1 MDTVNVDCRFIKE
14 LFYCKEDQ
22 LYTTA
27 ALTNGK
33 VNFFKINLMLKFMMA
48 YDFMFDDCMMNCVC
62 IIAIWHNWDH
72 H

>member
-1 MDTVNVDCRFIKE
+1 LDTVNVDCRFIKE

-27 ALTNGK
+27 ALINGK
-33 VNFFKINLMLKFMMA
+33 VYDG

-62 IIAIWHNWDH
+62 IIAIWYNWDH